1 MPKGFGA
8 AHRADGDRPPQ
19 EARASLI
26 RRFGCGFAVTHGLLG
41 YLKRISR
48 VFKRFE
54 LAI

>member
-19 EARASLI
+19 EALASLI
-26 RRFGCGFAVTHGLLG
+26 RSKSGFGCGLLR

-54 LAI
+54 LAF